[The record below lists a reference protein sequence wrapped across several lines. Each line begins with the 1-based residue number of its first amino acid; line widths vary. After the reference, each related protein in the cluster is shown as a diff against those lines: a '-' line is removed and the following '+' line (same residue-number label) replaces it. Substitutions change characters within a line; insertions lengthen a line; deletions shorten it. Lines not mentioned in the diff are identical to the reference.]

1 MAGGTDNRWILHPPC
16 GRIDIIFEIV
26 LEEKVMIARKKLQ
39 CTIFEDEERAR
50 KYSRGSEKWMEGMA
64 REFIAAAQEW
74 EISRG
79 RILDIGTGPGVLAIA
94 FARKMPEVEVVGL
107 DVSEVVL
114 AVADENAQENGV
126 SSRVSF
132 EKGDAQDMPFDSVFD
147 LVISSNTLH
156 LVENPVKMF
165 NEVQRILKPGGK
177 FFISDFRRSFLGLL
191 TAHIRASYSA
201 EEVRAFLT
209 QSDLEDWQ
217 IKDSFLWLKIQST
230 M

>member
-1 MAGGTDNRWILHPPC
+1 
-16 GRIDIIFEIV
+16 V

-156 LVENPVKMF
+156 LVENPLKMF

>member
-1 MAGGTDNRWILHPPC
+1 
-16 GRIDIIFEIV
+16 V

>member
-1 MAGGTDNRWILHPPC
+1 MCPLC
-16 GRIDIIFEIV
+16 GRIGIVFKIV
-26 LEEKVMIARKKLQ
+26 LEEKVMIARRKLQ
-39 CTIFEDEERAR
+39 CSVFEDEERAR
-50 KYSRGSEKWMEGMA
+50 KYSKESGKWMEGMA

-74 EISRG
+74 GISRG
-79 RILDIGTGPGVLAIA
+79 RILDVGTGPGVLAIA

-107 DVSEVVL
+107 DLSEVVL
-114 AVADENAQENGV
+114 TVAEENAHRNGV

-132 EKGDAQDMPFDSVFD
+132 ERGNAQDMRFDSVFD

-165 NEVQRILKPGGK
+165 DEVQRVLKPGGK

-191 TAHIRASYSA
+191 TAHIRASYSL
-201 EEVRAFLT
+201 EEVRALLA

-217 IKDSFLWLKIQST
+217 IKDSFLWLKIQSPL
-230 M
+230 